1 MVAFTTGI
9 ERFFCKKIPKIWYF
23 CSRCAQN
30 SLVIIGFGWMA
41 GVAKLGW
48 FFYLLINSLFQD
60 STVGLFVFVCKS
72 SIT

>member
-41 GVAKLGW
+41 GVAKRGW

-60 STVGLFVFVCKS
+60 STVGLFVFVRKS